1 MKCPHQPTPNCKPA
15 DLLNAGRKYGDLS
28 DCNIRKLAKNHA
40 DRIVSNARANRT
52 SLIVELHRFERDRVR
67 DRIEIIRDIQSA
79 INTAVWI
86 EVVNM
91 RDYRSDRADWVLA

>member
-1 MKCPHQPTPNCKPA
+1 MI
-15 DLLNAGRKYGDLS
+15 GLS
-28 DCNIRKLAKNHA
+28 HCNIKKLAKNHV
-40 DRIVSNARANRT
+40 DRIVRNARANRT

-79 INTAVWI
+79 IDTAVWV